1 MLYCCLCPQAPWMLS
16 LIEVVSLLLIL
27 LLLTHRLPGPY
38 ECHFESCLDDVVLV
52 GGLQAAV
59 LSGTYAW
66 GSRSNRLR
74 YAVSL
79 SQHLTGLGLDF
90 AGSLQKL
97 KADCTFLLLQQQLDH
112 LHCIALSQCSRCW
125 RRAAL
130 VVFCQQGTP
139 RGVRFDVAC
148 RLAS

>member
-1 MLYCCLCPQAPWMLS
+1 MLS

-74 YAVSL
+74 WAVSL
-79 SQHLTGLGLDF
+79 SQHLTGPGLGF
-90 AGSLQKL
+90 AGSLPRL
-97 KADCTFLLLQQQLDH
+97 KADCTFLPLQQQTRPS
-112 LHCIALSQCSRCW
+112 ALYCLEPMFALLEASSACSLLITGNSPGC
-125 RRAAL
+125 
-130 VVFCQQGTP
+130 P
-139 RGVRFDVAC
+139 I
-148 RLAS
+148 